1 MIGNITEEQFKKFC
15 KDFVEKYEG
24 RNFKELVKS
33 LGEDW
38 NVCFKGII
46 TKDLKFVACDFG
58 LTFRDLENQKPVFCH
73 RTKYN
78 YVFVDAYGNSTTF
91 STIEDLYKFF
101 KMNEKENK
109 ETIEIT
115 LEVNLEDIL
124 KMYKE
129 DISKKLGMSSDNIKI
144 NLKRG

>member
-46 TKDLKFVACDFG
+46 TKDLKFVARVFG

-73 RTKYN
+73 HTKYN
-78 YVFVDAYGNSTTF
+78 YVFVDAYGNSINF